1 MTKLVT
7 TLAIGSLLAFPAT
20 ALAGHGGHHS
30 VPPGNSGLDQYT
42 ENIPGAGGNHPTGGG
57 GSHHQGGGGGGN
69 GSAVSPGVTNT
80 LNSQGAAGQGA
91 ASLATAT
98 APDVGGPAQHG
109 GNAQATQGGNTQG
122 GKGGGSA
129 NATGNANANAKGGN
143 GATAGGAAHSGNA
156 ASGNSGSGVD
166 AIAAE
171 LTGSGVD
178 NGMGIFLPI
187 ILGVALVGALALV
200 ALRLRRGPQQTE
212 S

>member
-1 MTKLVT
+1 VTKLVT

-20 ALAGHGGHHS
+20 ALAGHGGHNN

-57 GSHHQGGGGGGN
+57 GSHHHGGGGGGN
-69 GSAVSPGVTNT
+69 GSSVSPGVTST
-80 LNSQGAAGQGA
+80 LDSQGSAGQGA

-98 APDVGGPAQHG
+98 APDVGGPARHG
-109 GNAQATQGGNTQG
+109 DTAQA
-122 GKGGGSA
+122 GKSGGSA
-129 NATGNANANAKGGN
+129 NATGNANAKGGN
-143 GATAGGAAHSGNA
+143 GATTGGAAHAGNA
-156 ASGNSGSGVD
+156 ASGGSGSGVD

-171 LTGSGVD
+171 LTGAGVD

-187 ILGVALVGALALV
+187 ILGLALVGALALV
-200 ALRLRRGPQQTE
+200 ALRLRRGPQQTG

>member
-1 MTKLVT
+1 VTKLAT

-20 ALAGHGGHHS
+20 ALAGHGGHHN

-57 GSHHQGGGGGGN
+57 GGSHHQGGGGGGN
-69 GSAVSPGVTNT
+69 GSSVSPGVTST
-80 LNSQGAAGQGA
+80 LNSQGPAGQGA

-98 APDVGGPAQHG
+98 APDVGGPAHHG
-109 GNAQATQGGNTQG
+109 GTAQAPQG

-129 NATGNANANAKGGN
+129 NATGNANTHAKGANAG
-143 GATAGGAAHSGNA
+143 TSGGAAHSGNA
-156 ASGNSGSGVD
+156 ASGNSGSGSGVD

-171 LTGSGVD
+171 LTGAGVD
-178 NGMGIFLPI
+178 NGMGVFLPI

-200 ALRLRRGPQQTE
+200 ALRLRRGPQQTG

>member
-1 MTKLVT
+1 VTKLVT
-7 TLAIGSLLAFPAT
+7 TLAIGALLALPAT
-20 ALAGHGGHHS
+20 ALAGHGGHHN

-69 GSAVSPGVTNT
+69 GSSVSPGVTST
-80 LNSQGAAGQGA
+80 LDSQGPAGQGA

-109 GNAQATQGGNTQG
+109 GAAQAAQG
-122 GKGGGSA
+122 GKSGGSA
-129 NATGNANANAKGGN
+129 SATGNSKGGN
-143 GATAGGAAHSGNA
+143 GASAGGAAHGGNA
-156 ASGNSGSGVD
+156 ASGDSGSGSGVD

-171 LTGSGVD
+171 LTGAGVD

-200 ALRLRRGPQQTE
+200 AFRLRRGPQQTG